1 MFQPALGAACHETDC
16 ASVQKSPWIPI
27 VKLVRT
33 SLIHISPEC
42 VGIRK
47 EGTTKTK
54 ERKKEK
60 KKKKGGL
67 CWKRS
72 QGLTFMWSSE
82 SQLGD
87 VMDPKP
93 QPLSSL
99 LPCSAANGR
108 GGPKQPSGNPET
120 ALGDAR
126 PKPPVKPKPCV
137 LPKPAMPTKPSPGL
151 RQSLPE
157 VPSAEKINFLAGPKP
172 YSSGAGNAVKRL
184 SFSLNKC
191 PPKEA
196 ANGKEALHLFPTP
209 VKTSGEEEA
218 GTAKKSSAADGT
230 SGEECEESSIICKGA
245 VPFKVKP
252 VPVVAK
258 PERFPGTTVEEI
270 LAKLDK
276 PIKVGPNNPDRP
288 RLVRSF
294 FSQDGSTAV
303 QLGPKGYAASRRYS
317 SGGEGEGTEPEDPT
331 YRVSD
336 EVEESCLSRNKEE
349 TTSSNGQH
357 VPETEQPA
365 GAVERNTDVF
375 SRVSSS
381 RPSMSCDGGR
391 AGHSSPPSPPGPY
404 QPTAVLSSGVTPGSP
419 DAPAEPAP
427 GAPYLP
433 PDLPST
439 QTQLPPGSPDA
450 AEPFRSPVQ
459 VSLGPAQIPGS
470 PVTLPNLWSPGSP
483 SVIIKTS
490 PGSSPSQGLPD
501 LSPGPPK
508 VSASLTCV
516 PVAHSLETSHCLL
529 GVSESPGSPSTSQFH
544 IGSDQ
549 PPGSPSRMQDSCLL
563 SQDQDSLNNK
573 EQRETL
579 ESPQISQLGLRRAS
593 EGVVHP
599 RGKKLVREELGGSLS
614 VLPSKGGALIEQA
627 AAGES
632 NWSLS
637 QSFEWSFPSRPPELG
652 GRRLGSPPQS
662 PIQEADDTGL
672 LETEL
677 GRKSPRLEGM
687 HEEPGL
693 EGQGRSGKEAEA
705 YRTSSYPSV
714 SKDYLEFPSV
724 LGVSAPGGPSAQEE
738 GSSHKLISP
747 ILAEEIDFEEKHEG
761 FLPLSPTHG
770 EGALRV
776 MESLPSVE
784 QAALSAEPC
793 IFFSEDAQVQMAAS
807 CQEDNSALA
816 RAQGGKVED
825 VDVLRVTDPDPGSHW
840 LDELLASPPPSA
852 DDTKRRGKSNPE
864 EPTGP
869 EDLLGWS
876 RKDLCSEFGI
886 VGTNQPDTY
895 GMGWAAGVS
904 KVDWPSETEQDREFG
919 TGVQDWPSSYSIG
932 DPKMQDMEFG
942 AMQQDW
948 TTGTPLM
955 VSSNPRQEDWLNT
968 YSGSHTEEQIKESD
982 WSSSYSVS
990 SAECQD
996 REPYVR
1002 KPGWPKLCSA
1012 EDDQGSSEFGTEKT
1026 GWSREYDSGESEE
1039 TAWPKKCSIEA
1050 TSCPEL
1056 EINAKSPADS
1066 HQDIGL
1072 RTDDHRDVDVI
1083 SHRATFSA
1091 SESVWLSDS
1100 TAGSADQ
1107 MQRDFSTHQLD
1118 QPSEQPDSQVSTHQ
1132 HTWPSTYRFDGRGSQ
1147 DSELNEK
1154 VSDWPNRYDK
1164 GVSQGHTGNFN
1175 AEKPDGASEY
1185 VDCRAGWER
1194 EVDNGNRTTK
1204 SESDNLEFCVQ
1215 NSVWADDYKLKETD
1229 AQDDFSTNTRILDK
1243 DTDLSGTEQ
1252 KKEFGAIEKAQI
1264 CSFGQLDLPGERVMV
1279 DVEEMGDSGID
1290 LGGNLRTMAGVE
1302 FRGIGEGQSKWVQ
1315 ELGLTDTDLSSDLK
1329 IEKPDVFKKNT
1340 EKELHWF
1347 PSLGLETLT
1356 VSLEAMDTREPGVGQ
1371 ADIPYRSSAE
1381 NMDVSDLRPNT
1392 LDGTEKVGPNQMDWT
1407 DEQEHKD
1414 TSYHYGAIGL
1424 ECDTIQHQGE
1434 TEDSAMRRC
1443 YTQRLSS
1450 PSCLLE
1456 EMISNKEVAQQKRPI
1471 SFPSCHL
1478 EEGMKLSSLPD
1489 EKVPVTEEIRLKV
1502 SPLPAVEDEN
1512 ILSIVDGGD
1521 DKFQRGN
1528 ENLPHLESRSQS
1540 HPEQN
1545 GSRAVEPVSQEAQAF
1560 EEIVAVAR
1568 EDFIFLEDT
1577 EVLDSTAYR
1586 DRANLGRKRGHR
1598 APATRSGGALSE
1610 SDRNSWMFKDSTE
1623 PQTASVASEEEIHEE
1638 PRSRKSRNSPLTK
1651 GVKVPLF
1658 PGLSPSALK
1667 AKLRGRNRSAEE
1679 VDPQIEAKEAP
1690 VQRSKSCKIANVSG
1704 KPLVLPPK
1712 PEKSS
1717 GSETS
1722 SPNWLQVLK
1731 LKKKK

>member
-1 MFQPALGAACHETDC
+1 M
-16 ASVQKSPWIPI
+16 
-27 VKLVRT
+27 VKL
-33 SLIHISPEC
+33 
-42 VGIRK
+42 
-47 EGTTKTK
+47 
-54 ERKKEK
+54 
-60 KKKKGGL
+60 
-67 CWKRS
+67 
-72 QGLTFMWSSE
+72 GLTFMWSSE

-87 VMDPKP
+87 VMDPKS
-93 QPLSSL
+93 QSLSSL
-99 LPCSAANGR
+99 LSCTAANGR
-108 GGPKQPSGNPET
+108 EGPKQPSGNPET
-120 ALGDAR
+120 ALGDVR

-196 ANGKEALHLFPTP
+196 TNGKEAQHLFPTP
-209 VKTSGEEEA
+209 VKPSGEEEA

-230 SGEECEESSIICKGA
+230 SGEECDESSSIRKGA

-252 VPVVAK
+252 VALVAK

-270 LAKLDK
+270 LAKIDK
-276 PIKVGPNNPDRP
+276 PIKVEPNNPDKP

-303 QLGPKGYAASRRYS
+303 QLGPKGYAAFRRYS
-317 SGGEGEGTEPEDPT
+317 SGGEGAGTEPEDPT
-331 YRVSD
+331 CRVSD

-349 TTSSNGQH
+349 TASSNGQH
-357 VPETEQPA
+357 VPESEQPA
-365 GAVERNTDVF
+365 RAVERNTDF
-375 SRVSSS
+375 FFRDSSSS
-381 RPSMSCDGGR
+381 RPSISCDGGR
-391 AGHSSPPSPPGPY
+391 AGHSSPLSPPGTY
-404 QPTAVLSSGVTPGSP
+404 QPPAALSAGITPGSP
-419 DAPAEPAP
+419 DAPPEPAP

-439 QTQLPPGSPDA
+439 RTQLPPGSPDA
-450 AEPFRSPVQ
+450 AEPLRSPVQ

-483 SVIIKTS
+483 SLIIKTS
-490 PGSSPSQGLPD
+490 PGSSPSLEFPD
-501 LSPGPPK
+501 IFPRPSK
-508 VSASLTCV
+508 VSPFPGQSASFVCV
-516 PVAHSLETSHCLL
+516 PVDHSLETSRLL
-529 GVSESPGSPSTSQFH
+529 GVSESPGSPSTPQYH

-563 SQDQDSLNNK
+563 SQDQDFLKNK
-573 EQRETL
+573 EQRATL
-579 ESPQISQLGLRRAS
+579 EDENPQISQLGLRRAS

-614 VLPSKGGALIEQA
+614 VLPSKGGPLIEQT

-677 GRKSPRLEGM
+677 GRKSPRLERM
-687 HEEPGL
+687 HDEPGL

-705 YRTSSYPSV
+705 YRTSSCPSV
-714 SKDYLEFPSV
+714 PKDSLEFPSV
-724 LGVSAPGGPSAQEE
+724 LGVSAPGGPSVQEE
-738 GSSHKLISP
+738 HSSHKLISP
-747 ILAEEIDFEEKHEG
+747 ILAEEIDFEEKRED
-761 FLPLSPTHG
+761 FLPLAPTHG

-793 IFFSEDAQVQMAAS
+793 IFFSEDTQVQMAAS
-807 CQEDNSALA
+807 CQEDNSVLT
-816 RAQGGKVED
+816 RAQEGKAEN
-825 VDVLRVTDPDPGSHW
+825 VDLLRAADPEPGSHW

-852 DDTKRRGKSNPE
+852 DDTKRRGKSKPE

-886 VGTNQPDTY
+886 VGTNRPATY
-895 GMGWAAGVS
+895 GMGWAADVS

-919 TGVQDWPSSYSIG
+919 TGVQDWPNSYSIG
-932 DPKMQDMEFG
+932 DPKRQDMEFG

-948 TTGTPLM
+948 TTGTPLL

-968 YSGSHTEEQIKESD
+968 YSSSHTEEQIKESD
-982 WSSSYSVS
+982 WSSSYSIS
-990 SAECQD
+990 SEECQD

-1012 EDDQGSSEFGTEKT
+1012 EDDQSNSEFATEKT
-1026 GWSREYDSGESEE
+1026 SWSREYGSGGSEE
-1039 TAWPKKCSIEA
+1039 TAWPKKCGIEA
-1050 TSCPEL
+1050 TSYPEL
-1056 EINAKSPADS
+1056 EMNNKSPADS
-1066 HQDIGL
+1066 HQDTEL
-1072 RTDDHRDVDVI
+1072 RTDDHRAS

-1091 SESVWLSDS
+1091 SESVWLSES
-1100 TAGSADQ
+1100 TDGSADQ
-1107 MQRDFSTHQLD
+1107 MQREFGTHQLD
-1118 QPSEQPDSQVSTHQ
+1118 QPSEQPDSQVRTHQ
-1132 HTWPSTYRFDGRGSQ
+1132 HTWPSTYSFDGRGSQ
-1147 DSELNEK
+1147 DSELNAK

-1164 GVSQGHTGNFN
+1164 GVSQGHTGDLN

-1185 VDCRAGWER
+1185 DDLRAGWER
-1194 EVDNGNRTTK
+1194 EVDNGNRSNTTK
-1204 SESDNLEFCVQ
+1204 SETDNQEFCVQ

-1229 AQDDFSTNTRILDK
+1229 AQDSDFSANTIIVDK
-1243 DTDLSGTEQ
+1243 DTDLSRTEQ
-1252 KKEFGAIEKAQI
+1252 KKEFGAIEKAQP
-1264 CSFGQLDLPGERVMV
+1264 CSFGQLDLPGERVMM
-1279 DVEEMGDSGID
+1279 DVEEMGDSVID
-1290 LGGNLRTMAGVE
+1290 LGENLRTVARAE
-1302 FRGIGEGQSKWVQ
+1302 FRGIGEGQSKWAQ
-1315 ELGLTDTDLSSDLK
+1315 DLGLTYMDLSSDLK
-1329 IEKPDVFKKNT
+1329 IQKPDVSEKST

-1356 VSLEAMDTREPGVGQ
+1356 VSSEAMDTREPGVGQ

-1392 LDGTEKVGPNQMDWT
+1392 LDGAEKVGPDQMDWT
-1407 DEQEHKD
+1407 GAVEQKHKD
-1414 TSYHYGAIGL
+1414 TSYHYGAIDL
-1424 ECDTIQHQGE
+1424 ECDTTQCQGE

-1443 YTQRLSS
+1443 HTQRLSS

-1471 SFPSCHL
+1471 SFPSCHS
-1478 EEGMKLSSLPD
+1478 EEGMKLSNLPD

-1502 SPLPAVEDEN
+1502 PPLPAVDDEN

-1521 DKFQRGN
+1521 SKFQSGD
-1528 ENLPHLESRSQS
+1528 ENLPHLESKSQS
-1540 HPEQN
+1540 HSEQN
-1545 GSRAVEPVSQEAQAF
+1545 ESQAVEPVSREDQA
-1560 EEIVAVAR
+1560 IAVAR

-1598 APATRSGGALSE
+1598 APATRSGSALSE

-1623 PQTASVASEEEIHEE
+1623 PQTASAASDEEVHEE
-1638 PRSRKSRNSPLTK
+1638 PRIRKSRNSPLTK

-1679 VDPQIEAKEAP
+1679 VDPQIESKEAP

>member
-1 MFQPALGAACHETDC
+1 PLSPALG
-16 ASVQKSPWIPI
+16 
-27 VKLVRT
+27 
-33 SLIHISPEC
+33 
-42 VGIRK
+42 
-47 EGTTKTK
+47 
-54 ERKKEK
+54 
-60 KKKKGGL
+60 
-67 CWKRS
+67 
-72 QGLTFMWSSE
+72 
-82 SQLGD
+82 D
-87 VMDPKP
+87 V
-93 QPLSSL
+93 
-99 LPCSAANGR
+99 
-108 GGPKQPSGNPET
+108 
-120 ALGDAR
+120 R

-196 ANGKEALHLFPTP
+196 TNGKEAQHLFPTP
-209 VKTSGEEEA
+209 VKPSGEEEA

-230 SGEECEESSIICKGA
+230 SGEECDESSSIRKGA

-252 VPVVAK
+252 VALVAK

-270 LAKLDK
+270 LAKIDK
-276 PIKVGPNNPDRP
+276 PIKVEPNNPDKP

-303 QLGPKGYAASRRYS
+303 QLGPKGYAAFRRYS
-317 SGGEGEGTEPEDPT
+317 SGGEGAGTEPEDPT
-331 YRVSD
+331 CRVSD
-336 EVEESCLSRNKEE
+336 EVEEES
-349 TTSSNGQH
+349 
-357 VPETEQPA
+357 
-365 GAVERNTDVF
+365 
-375 SRVSSS
+375 SSS
-381 RPSMSCDGGR
+381 RPSISCDGGR
-391 AGHSSPPSPPGPY
+391 AGHSSPLSPPGVSYLQHGNSSAGLSPSWLSSVSGVSATSLLLGSLSVGPNLCPLSSHRISCPSLLSLHQTY
-404 QPTAVLSSGVTPGSP
+404 QPPAALSAGITPGSP
-419 DAPAEPAP
+419 DAPPEPAP

-439 QTQLPPGSPDA
+439 RTQLPPGSPDA
-450 AEPFRSPVQ
+450 AEPLRSPVQ

-483 SVIIKTS
+483 SLIIKTS
-490 PGSSPSQGLPD
+490 PGSSPSLEFPD
-501 LSPGPPK
+501 IFPR
-508 VSASLTCV
+508 
-516 PVAHSLETSHCLL
+516 
-529 GVSESPGSPSTSQFH
+529 PS
-544 IGSDQ
+544 
-549 PPGSPSRMQDSCLL
+549 
-563 SQDQDSLNNK
+563 K
-573 EQRETL
+573 
-579 ESPQISQLGLRRAS
+579 LGLRRAS

-614 VLPSKGGALIEQA
+614 VLPSKGGPLIEQT

-677 GRKSPRLEGM
+677 GRKSPRLERM
-687 HEEPGL
+687 HDEPGL

-705 YRTSSYPSV
+705 YRTSSCPSV
-714 SKDYLEFPSV
+714 PKDSLEFPSV
-724 LGVSAPGGPSAQEE
+724 LGVSAPGGPSVQEE
-738 GSSHKLISP
+738 HSSHKLISP
-747 ILAEEIDFEEKHEG
+747 ILAEEIDFEEKRED
-761 FLPLSPTHG
+761 FLPLAPTHG

-793 IFFSEDAQVQMAAS
+793 IFFSEDTQVQMAAS
-807 CQEDNSALA
+807 CQEDNSVLT
-816 RAQGGKVED
+816 RAQEGKAEN
-825 VDVLRVTDPDPGSHW
+825 VDLLRAADPEPGSHW

-852 DDTKRRGKSNPE
+852 DDTKRRGKSKPE

-869 EDLLGWS
+869 EECQQDLLGWS

-886 VGTNQPDTY
+886 VGTNRPATY
-895 GMGWAAGVS
+895 GMGWAADVS

-919 TGVQDWPSSYSIG
+919 TGVQDWPNSYSIG
-932 DPKMQDMEFG
+932 DPKRQDMEFG

-948 TTGTPLM
+948 TTGTPLL

-968 YSGSHTEEQIKESD
+968 YSSSHTEEQIKESD
-982 WSSSYSVS
+982 WSSSYSIS
-990 SAECQD
+990 SEECQD
-996 REPYVR
+996 REPY
-1002 KPGWPKLCSA
+1002 
-1012 EDDQGSSEFGTEKT
+1012 DDQSNSEFATEKT
-1026 GWSREYDSGESEE
+1026 SWSREYGSGGSEE
-1039 TAWPKKCSIEA
+1039 TAWPKKCGIEA
-1050 TSCPEL
+1050 TSYPEL
-1056 EINAKSPADS
+1056 EMNNKSPADS
-1066 HQDIGL
+1066 HQDTEL
-1072 RTDDHRDVDVI
+1072 RTDDHRAS

-1091 SESVWLSDS
+1091 SESVWLSES
-1100 TAGSADQ
+1100 TDGSADQ
-1107 MQRDFSTHQLD
+1107 MQREFGTHQLD
-1118 QPSEQPDSQVSTHQ
+1118 QPSEQPDSQVRTHQ
-1132 HTWPSTYRFDGRGSQ
+1132 HTWPSTYSFDGRGSQ
-1147 DSELNEK
+1147 DSELNAK

-1164 GVSQGHTGNFN
+1164 GVSQGHTGDLN

-1185 VDCRAGWER
+1185 DDLRAGWER
-1194 EVDNGNRTTK
+1194 EVDNGNRSNTTK
-1204 SESDNLEFCVQ
+1204 SETDNQEFCVQ

-1229 AQDDFSTNTRILDK
+1229 AQDSDFSANTIIVDK
-1243 DTDLSGTEQ
+1243 DTDLSRTEQ
-1252 KKEFGAIEKAQI
+1252 KKEFGAIEKAQP
-1264 CSFGQLDLPGERVMV
+1264 CSFGQLDLP
-1279 DVEEMGDSGID
+1279 D
-1290 LGGNLRTMAGVE
+1290 LGENLRTVARAE
-1302 FRGIGEGQSKWVQ
+1302 FRGIGEGQSKWAQ
-1315 ELGLTDTDLSSDLK
+1315 DLGLTYMDLSSDLK
-1329 IEKPDVFKKNT
+1329 IQKPDVSEKST

-1356 VSLEAMDTREPGVGQ
+1356 VSSEAMDTREPGVGQ

-1392 LDGTEKVGPNQMDWT
+1392 LDGAEKVGPDQMDWT
-1407 DEQEHKD
+1407 ARGGGGGVFVRHRNKSVAIIEWRAWWNVGCKNMPSGTGSSNPAPSPQRDLGQLIWGPRPSIHNKNINIKTKSYCSIIQADSKRGPRQRRILYFMGAGALKEGGVTLSRVGISFSVNTPRIILLVLCTTGSKKKKKKKKRGGGGCQAIALQAGESQDQDGENPFEEKGFQEAV
-1414 TSYHYGAIGL
+1414 TLIFFISNL
-1424 ECDTIQHQGE
+1424 
-1434 TEDSAMRRC
+1434 SRRC
-1443 YTQRLSS
+1443 HTQRLSS

-1471 SFPSCHL
+1471 SFPSCHS
-1478 EEGMKLSSLPD
+1478 EEGMKLSNLPD

-1502 SPLPAVEDEN
+1502 PPLPAVDDEN

-1521 DKFQRGN
+1521 SKFQSG
-1528 ENLPHLESRSQS
+1528 
-1540 HPEQN
+1540 EQN
-1545 GSRAVEPVSQEAQAF
+1545 ESQAVEPVSREDQA
-1560 EEIVAVAR
+1560 IAVAR

-1598 APATRSGGALSE
+1598 APATRSGSALSE

-1623 PQTASVASEEEIHEE
+1623 PQTASAASDEEVHEE
-1638 PRSRKSRNSPLTK
+1638 PRIRKSRNSPLTK

-1679 VDPQIEAKEAP
+1679 VDPQIESKEAP